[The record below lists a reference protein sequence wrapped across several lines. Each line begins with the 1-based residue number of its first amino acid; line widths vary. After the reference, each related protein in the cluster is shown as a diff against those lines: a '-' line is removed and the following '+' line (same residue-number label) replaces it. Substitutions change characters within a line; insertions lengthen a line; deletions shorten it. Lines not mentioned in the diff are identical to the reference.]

1 MCASKATPKKIKTKD
16 LKKRH
21 QALATAQND
30 TGDKTKKWTNKNHR
44 EKIKHP
50 QHNNNTG
57 DKYKKA
63 LLQDRGGRRKKSGDC
78 VEDLCS
84 TVSVCASKATPK
96 KIKTKDLKKR
106 HQALATPKSFAKGS
120 C

>member
-1 MCASKATPKKIKTKD
+1 MSVCASKATPKKIKTKD

-50 QHNNNTG
+50 NHNNNAG
-57 DKYKKA
+57 D
-63 LLQDRGGRRKKSGDC
+63 
-78 VEDLCS
+78 
-84 TVSVCASKATPK
+84 
-96 KIKTKDLKKR
+96 INI
-106 HQALATPKSFAKGS
+106 
-120 C
+120 